1 MPISRDRILFEDDH
15 LLAVNKLAGELTVRG
30 KGELGKLPLYDFLH
44 QDYPGLRVLH
54 RLDFDTSGVLL
65 FAKTKAAGEAVL
77 ASHFKGWKKVYRAI
91 VSGVIDRDRGVIRA
105 LLPARG
111 KFGMRNPSTRL
122 RTGAEFGMDSK
133 KNSSFRTPNSE
144 LIPAITHFKVLD
156 RFSGATYV
164 ECEIETGRH
173 HQIRRHFKAIKH
185 ALALD
190 EIYGEL
196 KYNKAFGRAT
206 GFRKFFLHAM
216 KLELPHPITGEA
228 ISIAAPL
235 PKAFEAVLKKLQ

>member
-1 MPISRDRILFEDDH
+1 MPISPDRILFQDDH

-30 KGELGKLPLYDFLH
+30 KGEVGKLPLYDFLH

-54 RLDFDTSGVLL
+54 RLDFDTSGVVL

-105 LLPARG
+105 LLPARSSREK
-111 KFGMRNPSTRL
+111 KF
-122 RTGAEFGMDSK
+122 EDQK
-133 KNSSFRTPNSE
+133 KKEE
-144 LIPAITHFKVLD
+144 LIPAVTNFVVLQ
-156 RFSGATYV
+156 RFHGATYV

-190 EIYGEL
+190 ELYGEP
-196 KYNKAFGRAT
+196 KFNQAFSRVT
-206 GFRKFFLHAM
+206 KFHKFLLHAQS
-216 KLELPHPITGEA
+216 LELSHPVTGEKLHIEA
-228 ISIAAPL
+228 SMPR
-235 PKAFEAVLKKLQ
+235 AFEAVLKKLQQLQ